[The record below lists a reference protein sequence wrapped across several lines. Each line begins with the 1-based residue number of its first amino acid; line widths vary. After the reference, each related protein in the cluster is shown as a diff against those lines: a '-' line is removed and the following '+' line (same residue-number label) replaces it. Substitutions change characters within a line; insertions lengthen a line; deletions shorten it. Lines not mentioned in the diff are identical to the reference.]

1 MEGASFGTCHGRV
14 MPLSR
19 VRARR
24 SVLRENLHHL
34 LPVFRC
40 TDTTLPLV
48 QCLLHLVKDFD
59 QQVPCGPKGARSG
72 REPVRTKPRLQAP
85 CPRVLP
91 TPARARRRRTQPAR
105 PRFVLPFLRRAG
117 EQVTGVELSVVDRTG
132 SFGERF
138 SFRLVSDVQVS
149 QPPEACPLLAAK

>member
-1 MEGASFGTCHGRV
+1 MVDQKVGIEGASFGTCHGRV

-19 VRARR
+19 VRREEAHFAAICTTSYLRFDARMM
-24 SVLRENLHHL
+24 
-34 LPVFRC
+34 P
-40 TDTTLPLV
+40 LPLV
-48 QCLLHLVKDFD
+48 QSLLHLVKDFD
-59 QQVPCGPKGARSG
+59 QQGPCGPKGARSG

-85 CPRVLP
+85 RPRVLP

-117 EQVTGVELSVVDRTG
+117 EQVIGVEPSVVDRTG

-138 SFRLVSDVQVS
+138 SVRLV
-149 QPPEACPLLAAK
+149 